1 MNKTTKII
9 IALGVALVIV
19 ASVLVVSLVQ
29 GGTFK
34 KEETTRP
41 AYSLQATTAPS
52 TTAVTE
58 SWVDLDQMA
67 SELATATDTT
77 DPSDTTTE
85 TTTETTTAAEP
96 VILTTIIYVYT
107 EYVTNETTTEKNV
120 NSFDDNEMQEYKYV
134 INKESN
140 SVTITKYLGDNSTV
154 WIPEEIG
161 GYTVT
166 AIGDK
171 CFQKQS
177 LKGVC
182 IPETVRA
189 IGNSAFQDCK
199 NLASVTFLG
208 APYTITVGNN
218 AFQNCPKLKT
228 INLPDAKTIGNFAFD
243 GCTSLEK
250 IVLKYGTESIG
261 EYCFRNCSSLTLVEI
276 PDSVTYIGNGV
287 FGGERKGELTIRC
300 VQGSKGD
307 EAAKKYSSENIKVE
321 YVN

>member
-9 IALGVALVIV
+9 IALGVALLIV
-19 ASVLVVSLVQ
+19 ATVLVISLIQ
-29 GGTFK
+29 NNNSG
-34 KEETTRP
+34 KEATTKP
-41 AYSLQATTAPS
+41 AYSLQATKAPL
-52 TTAVTE
+52 TTGETE

-77 DPSDTTTE
+77 DPSDTTTD
-85 TTTETTTAAEP
+85 TTAVAP
-96 VILTTIIYVYT
+96 VVQTTIIYVYT
-107 EYVTNETTTEKNV
+107 EYVTNPQPTQSVTDTL
-120 NSFDDNEMQEYKYV
+120 DAPEMQEYKYT
-134 INKESN
+134 INKEN
-140 SVTITKYLGDNSTV
+140 RSVTITKYLGDNESV
-154 WIPEEIG
+154 WVPETIA

-166 AIGDK
+166 GIGDK

-177 LKGVC
+177 LKSIC
-182 IPETVRA
+182 IPETVTY

-208 APYTITVGNN
+208 APYTVTVGNN
-218 AFQNCPKLKT
+218 AFQNCPKLKS
-228 INLPDAKTIGNFAFD
+228 INLPTAKTIGNFAFD

-250 IVLKYGTESIG
+250 MVLEYGTESIG
-261 EYCFRNCSSLTLVEI
+261 EYCFRGCSSLTLIEI

-307 EAAKKYSSENIKVE
+307 EAAQKYSSETIKVE
-321 YVN
+321 YVY

>member
-9 IALGVALVIV
+9 IALGVALLAV
-19 ASVLVVSLVQ
+19 ASVLVISLVKNSNF
-29 GGTFK
+29 GK
-34 KEETTRP
+34 ETTTTP
-41 AYSLQATTAPS
+41 AYSLQATKAPA
-52 TTAVTE
+52 TTGETE
-58 SWVDLDQMA
+58 SWVDLEQMA

-77 DPSDTTTE
+77 DPSDTTTD
-85 TTTETTTAAEP
+85 TTAVAP
-96 VILTTIIYVYT
+96 VVQTTIIYVYT
-107 EYVTNETTTEKNV
+107 EYVTNELTTEKLT
-120 NSFDDNEMQEYKYV
+120 NSFDEPEMQEYKYT
-134 INKESN
+134 INKEN
-140 SVTITKYLGDNSTV
+140 HSVTITKYLGDNASV
-154 WIPEEIG
+154 WIPEKIA

-166 AIGDK
+166 GIGDK

-177 LKGVC
+177 LKSVC
-182 IPETVRA
+182 IPETVTY

-199 NLASVTFLG
+199 NLGSVTFLG

-228 INLPDAKTIGNFAFD
+228 INLPAAKTIGNFAFD

-250 IVLKYGTESIG
+250 MVLEYGTESIG
-261 EYCFRNCSSLTLVEI
+261 EYCFRGCSSLTLIEI

-307 EAAKKYSSENIKVE
+307 EAAQKYSSESIKIE
-321 YVN
+321 YVY